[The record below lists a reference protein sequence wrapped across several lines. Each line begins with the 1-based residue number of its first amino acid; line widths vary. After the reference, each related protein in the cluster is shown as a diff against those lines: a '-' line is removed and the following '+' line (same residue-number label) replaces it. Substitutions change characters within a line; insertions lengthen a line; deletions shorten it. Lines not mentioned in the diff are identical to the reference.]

1 MKKNNMVLK
10 FDDFVNEGFL
20 SKTINR
26 SKSGDLRHE
35 DGKKVMTS
43 LGVEMIV
50 KNNCDYEWFIKEI
63 CDHTDIRLQDLKM
76 LIFHLRD
83 YSTYEQ
89 KNIKSGT
96 LDYVH
101 MLPNNLVASFPEYDG
116 LVDNSVFDEDEL
128 SEEDYISI
136 CKCIVE
142 SLQDKNIVYAY
153 NVHMFKLVDEDML
166 LNVWEKRRK
175 QEENGKEFV
184 NTIFDDFESELHN
197 HFSKDVIAHIIENE
211 IYFVI
216 NHYSIVNYDEIEEF
230 TYKWFGI

>member
-1 MKKNNMVLK
+1 MVLK

-63 CDHTDIRLQDLKM
+63 CDHTDVRFQDFKM
-76 LIFHLRD
+76 MIFHLRD
-83 YSTYEQ
+83 YSPYEQ

-101 MLPNNLVASFPEYDG
+101 MLPNNLVASFPDYDG
-116 LVDNSVFDEDEL
+116 LVDNSVTDEDEL

-153 NVHMFKLVDEDML
+153 EVHMFKLVDEDML
-166 LNVWEKRRK
+166 LDVWKERGK

-184 NTIFDDFESELHN
+184 NTIFDDFELELHN
-197 HFSKDVIAHIIENE
+197 HFSKDAIAHIIENE

-230 TYKWFGI
+230 TNKWFGI